1 MEYKHKKYIRC
12 WNQHKIGGIKM
23 EWIIDIL
30 KKYQKEDGTIDL
42 ATAEQEI
49 KSEFPKQAVPKTVF
63 NEKSEQLRA
72 ANATID
78 ELKNNSKGS
87 RENQDSQ
94 GNEELQTQLEKYKNR
109 IAELEAQERTN
120 AMNYQARSALEKA
133 GISDVEYGLYLLG
146 TLEADEQGNVKDLDN
161 KINDLRASKPVFFKE
176 EAQTSSNGYKVE
188 DTKLDDSKE
197 PVSEFDKAFAEAAK
211 AFGLEETKQ

>member
-1 MEYKHKKYIRC
+1 
-12 WNQHKIGGIKM
+12 M

-63 NEKSEQLRA
+63 NEKSEQLRV
-72 ANATID
+72 ANATIS
-78 ELKNNSKGS
+78 ELKNNSKGGQD
-87 RENQDSQ
+87 NQDSQ

-109 IAELEAQERTN
+109 IAELEAQEKTN

-146 TLEADEQGNVKDLDN
+146 TLEADEQGNVKDLDS
-161 KINDLRASKPVFFKE
+161 KINDLRTSKPVFFKG
-176 EAQTSSNGYKVE
+176 EAQPSSNGYKVE

-197 PVSEFDKAFAEAAK
+197 AVSEFDKAFAEAAK
-211 AFGLEETKQ
+211 AFGLEETQQ

>member
-1 MEYKHKKYIRC
+1 
-12 WNQHKIGGIKM
+12 M

-63 NEKSEQLRA
+63 NEKSEQLRT
-72 ANATID
+72 ANATIS
-78 ELKNNSKGS
+78 ELRNNSKGGQD
-87 RENQDSQ
+87 NQDNQ
-94 GNEELQTQLEKYKNR
+94 GNEELQTQLEKYKKR
-109 IAELEAQERTN
+109 IAELELQEKTN

-161 KINDLRASKPVFFKE
+161 KINDLRTSKPVFFKD
-176 EAQTSSNGYKVE
+176 EAQPSSNGYKVE

-197 PVSEFDKAFAEAAK
+197 SVSEFDKAYAEAAK

>member
-1 MEYKHKKYIRC
+1 
-12 WNQHKIGGIKM
+12 M

-63 NEKSEQLRA
+63 NEKSEQLRT
-72 ANATID
+72 ANATIS
-78 ELKNNSKGS
+78 ELKNNSKGGQ
-87 RENQDSQ
+87 ENQDNKDNQGSQ

-109 IAELEAQERTN
+109 IAELEAQEKMN

-197 PVSEFDKAFAEAAK
+197 DVSEFDKAFAEAAK

>member
-1 MEYKHKKYIRC
+1 
-12 WNQHKIGGIKM
+12 M

-63 NEKSEQLRA
+63 NEKSEQLRT
-72 ANATID
+72 ANATIS

-87 RENQDSQ
+87 QDNQDNQDNQDSQ

-109 IAELEAQERTN
+109 IAELEAQEKTN

-197 PVSEFDKAFAEAAK
+197 AVSEFDKAFAEAAK

>member
-1 MEYKHKKYIRC
+1 MWSISTQKYIRC

-49 KSEFPKQAVPKTVF
+49 KSEFPKTVF
-63 NEKSEQLRA
+63 NEKSEQLRT
-72 ANATID
+72 ANATIS

-87 RENQDSQ
+87 QDSQDNQDGQ

-109 IAELEAQERTN
+109 IAELEAQEKTN

-146 TLEADEQGNVKDLDN
+146 ALEADEQGNVKDLDN
-161 KINDLRASKPVFFKE
+161 KINDLRTSKPVFFKD
-176 EAQTSSNGYKVE
+176 EAQPSSNGYKVE

-197 PVSEFDKAFAEAAK
+197 AVSEFDKAFAEAAK
-211 AFGLEETKQ
+211 AFGLEETNQ

>member
-1 MEYKHKKYIRC
+1 
-12 WNQHKIGGIKM
+12 M

-63 NEKSEQLRA
+63 NEKSEQLRT

-87 RENQDSQ
+87 QDSQDSQ

-109 IAELEAQERTN
+109 IAELEVQEKTN

-197 PVSEFDKAFAEAAK
+197 AVSEFDKAFAEAAK

>member
-1 MEYKHKKYIRC
+1 
-12 WNQHKIGGIKM
+12 M

-72 ANATID
+72 ANATIS
-78 ELKNNSKGS
+78 ELKNNSKGGQENQ
-87 RENQDSQ
+87 ENQDSQ
-94 GNEELQTQLEKYKNR
+94 GNEELQTQLEKYKTR
-109 IAELEAQERTN
+109 IQELEAQEKTN

-188 DTKLDDSKE
+188 DTKLDDSK
-197 PVSEFDKAFAEAAK
+197 
-211 AFGLEETKQ
+211 

>member
-63 NEKSEQLRA
+63 NEKSEQLRT

-78 ELKNNSKGS
+78 ELKNNRKGGQD
-87 RENQDSQ
+87 NKDSQ
-94 GNEELQTQLEKYKNR
+94 VNEELQTQLEKYKNR
-109 IAELEAQERTN
+109 IAELEAQEKTN

-146 TLEADEQGNVKDLDN
+146 TLEADEQGNVKDLDS
-161 KINDLRASKPVFFKE
+161 KINDLRTSKPVFFKD
-176 EAQTSSNGYKVE
+176 EAQPSSNGYKVE

-197 PVSEFDKAFAEAAK
+197 AVSEFDKAFAEAAK

>member
-1 MEYKHKKYIRC
+1 
-12 WNQHKIGGIKM
+12 M

-63 NEKSEQLRA
+63 NEKSEQLRT

-78 ELKNNSKGS
+78 ELRNNSKGGQD
-87 RENQDSQ
+87 NQDSQ

-109 IAELEAQERTN
+109 IAELEAQEKTN

-161 KINDLRASKPVFFKE
+161 KISDLRTSKPVFFKD
-176 EAQTSSNGYKVE
+176 EAQPSSNGYKVE

-197 PVSEFDKAFAEAAK
+197 AVSEFDKAFAEAAK

>member
-1 MEYKHKKYIRC
+1 MR
-12 WNQHKIGGIKM
+12 
-23 EWIIDIL
+23 
-30 KKYQKEDGTIDL
+30 T
-42 ATAEQEI
+42 
-49 KSEFPKQAVPKTVF
+49 
-63 NEKSEQLRA
+63 

-78 ELKNNSKGS
+78 ELKNNSKGGQD
-87 RENQDSQ
+87 NKDSQ
-94 GNEELQTQLEKYKNR
+94 GDEELQTQLEKYKNR
-109 IAELEAQERTN
+109 IAELEAQEKTN

-161 KINDLRASKPVFFKE
+161 KINDLRTSKPVFFKD
-176 EAQTSSNGYKVE
+176 EAQPSSNGYKVE

-197 PVSEFDKAFAEAAK
+197 SVSEFDKAFAEAAK

>member
-1 MEYKHKKYIRC
+1 
-12 WNQHKIGGIKM
+12 M

-63 NEKSEQLRA
+63 NEKSEQLRT
-72 ANATID
+72 ANATIS
-78 ELKNNSKGS
+78 ELRNNSKGGQD
-87 RENQDSQ
+87 NQDNQ

-109 IAELEAQERTN
+109 IAELEAQEKTN

-146 TLEADEQGNVKDLDN
+146 TLEADEQGNVKDLDS
-161 KINDLRASKPVFFKE
+161 KINDLRTSKPVFFKD
-176 EAQTSSNGYKVE
+176 EAQPSSNGYKVE

-197 PVSEFDKAFAEAAK
+197 SVSEFDKAFAEAAK

>member
-63 NEKSEQLRA
+63 NEKSEQLKT

-87 RENQDSQ
+87 QDNQNSQ
-94 GNEELQTQLEKYKNR
+94 GNVELQTQLDKDKKR
-109 IAELEAQERTN
+109 IAELEAQEKTN

-146 TLEADEQGNVKDLDN
+146 TLEADEQGNVKDLDS
-161 KINDLRASKPVFFKE
+161 KINDLRTSKPVFFKD
-176 EAQTSSNGYKVE
+176 EAQPSSNGYKVE

-197 PVSEFDKAFAEAAK
+197 AVSEFDKAFAEAAK

>member
-1 MEYKHKKYIRC
+1 
-12 WNQHKIGGIKM
+12 M

-63 NEKSEQLRA
+63 NEKSEQLRT

-78 ELKNNSKGS
+78 ELKNNSKGGQD
-87 RENQDSQ
+87 NQDGQ

-109 IAELEAQERTN
+109 IAELEAQEKTN

-197 PVSEFDKAFAEAAK
+197 DVSEFDKAFAEAAK

>member
-1 MEYKHKKYIRC
+1 
-12 WNQHKIGGIKM
+12 M

-63 NEKSEQLRA
+63 NEKSEQLRT

-78 ELKNNSKGS
+78 ELKNNSKGGQD
-87 RENQDSQ
+87 NKDSQ

-109 IAELEAQERTN
+109 IAELEAQEKTN

-146 TLEADEQGNVKDLDN
+146 TLEADEQGNVKDLDI
-161 KINDLRASKPVFFKE
+161 KINDLRTSKPVFFKD
-176 EAQTSSNGYKVE
+176 EAQPSSNGYKVE

-197 PVSEFDKAFAEAAK
+197 AVSEFDKAYAEAAK

>member
-1 MEYKHKKYIRC
+1 
-12 WNQHKIGGIKM
+12 M

-72 ANATID
+72 ANATIS
-78 ELKNNSKGS
+78 ELKNNSKGGQDNQDNQD
-87 RENQDSQ
+87 NQDSQ

-109 IAELEAQERTN
+109 IAELEAQEKKN

-161 KINDLRASKPVFFKE
+161 KINDLRASKPVFFKD

-197 PVSEFDKAFAEAAK
+197 AVSEFDKAFAEAAK
-211 AFGLEETKQ
+211 AFGLE

>member
-1 MEYKHKKYIRC
+1 
-12 WNQHKIGGIKM
+12 M

-63 NEKSEQLRA
+63 NEKSEQLKT

-78 ELKNNSKGS
+78 ELRNGDKN
-87 RENQDSQ
+87 SQ

-109 IAELEAQERTN
+109 IAELEAQEKTN

-161 KINDLRASKPVFFKE
+161 KINDLRTSKPVFFKD
-176 EAQTSSNGYKVE
+176 EAQPSSNGYKVE

-197 PVSEFDKAFAEAAK
+197 AVSEFDKAFAEAAK

>member
-1 MEYKHKKYIRC
+1 
-12 WNQHKIGGIKM
+12 M

-63 NEKSEQLRA
+63 NEKSEQLRT

-78 ELKNNSKGS
+78 ELKNNSKGGQD
-87 RENQDSQ
+87 NQDSQ
-94 GNEELQTQLEKYKNR
+94 GNDELQTQLEKYKNR
-109 IAELEAQERTN
+109 IAELEAQEKTN

-146 TLEADEQGNVKDLDN
+146 TLEADEQGNVKDLDS

-188 DTKLDDSKE
+188 DTKLDDSE
-197 PVSEFDKAFAEAAK
+197 EAVSEFDKAFAEAAK

>member
-1 MEYKHKKYIRC
+1 
-12 WNQHKIGGIKM
+12 M

-63 NEKSEQLRA
+63 NEKSEQLRT

-78 ELKNNSKGS
+78 ELKNNSKGGQD
-87 RENQDSQ
+87 NQDSQ

-109 IAELEAQERTN
+109 IAELEAQEKTN

-146 TLEADEQGNVKDLDN
+146 TLEADEQGNVKDLDS
-161 KINDLRASKPVFFKE
+161 KINDLRTSKPVFFKD

-197 PVSEFDKAFAEAAK
+197 DVSEFDKAFAEAAK
-211 AFGLEETKQ
+211 AFGLEETNQ

>member
-1 MEYKHKKYIRC
+1 
-12 WNQHKIGGIKM
+12 M

-63 NEKSEQLRA
+63 NEKSEQLRT
-72 ANATID
+72 ANATIS
-78 ELKNNSKGS
+78 ELRNNSKGGQD
-87 RENQDSQ
+87 NQDSQ
-94 GNEELQTQLEKYKNR
+94 ENEELQTQLDKYKKR
-109 IAELEAQERTN
+109 IAELELQEKTN

-161 KINDLRASKPVFFKE
+161 KINDLRTSKPVFFKD
-176 EAQTSSNGYKVE
+176 EAQPSSNGYKVE

-197 PVSEFDKAFAEAAK
+197 SVSEFDKAFAEAAK

>member
-12 WNQHKIGGIKM
+12 WNQHKIGGIRM

-42 ATAEQEI
+42 ATAEREI

-63 NEKSEQLRA
+63 NEKSEQLKT

-87 RENQDSQ
+87 QDNQDSQ
-94 GNEELQTQLEKYKNR
+94 GNEELQTQLDKYKKR
-109 IAELEAQERTN
+109 IAELEAQEKTN

-146 TLEADEQGNVKDLDN
+146 TLEADEQGNVKDLDS
-161 KINDLRASKPVFFKE
+161 KINDLRTSKPVFFKD
-176 EAQTSSNGYKVE
+176 EAQPSSNGYKVE

-197 PVSEFDKAFAEAAK
+197 AVSEFDKAFAEAAK

>member
-1 MEYKHKKYIRC
+1 
-12 WNQHKIGGIKM
+12 M

-63 NEKSEQLRA
+63 NEKSEQLRT

-87 RENQDSQ
+87 QDNQDNQDNQDSQ
-94 GNEELQTQLEKYKNR
+94 GNEELQTQLEKYKSR
-109 IAELEAQERTN
+109 IAELEAQEKTN

-161 KINDLRASKPVFFKE
+161 KINDLRTSKPVFFKD
-176 EAQTSSNGYKVE
+176 EAQSSSNGYKVE

-197 PVSEFDKAFAEAAK
+197 AVSEFDKAFAEAAK

>member
-1 MEYKHKKYIRC
+1 
-12 WNQHKIGGIKM
+12 M

-63 NEKSEQLRA
+63 NEKSEQLRT

-78 ELKNNSKGS
+78 ELRNNSKGGQD
-87 RENQDSQ
+87 NQDNQGNQGNQ

-109 IAELEAQERTN
+109 IAELEAQEKMN

-133 GISDVEYGLYLLG
+133 SISDVEYGLYLLG

-197 PVSEFDKAFAEAAK
+197 AVSEFDKAFAEAAK

>member
-1 MEYKHKKYIRC
+1 
-12 WNQHKIGGIKM
+12 M

-63 NEKSEQLRA
+63 NEKSEQLKA
-72 ANATID
+72 ANATIS
-78 ELKNNSKGS
+78 ELKNNSKGGQD
-87 RENQDSQ
+87 NQDSQ

-109 IAELEAQERTN
+109 IAELEAQEKTN

-146 TLEADEQGNVKDLDN
+146 TLEADEKGNVKDLDN
-161 KINDLRASKPVFFKE
+161 KINDLRTTKPVFFKE
-176 EAQTSSNGYKVE
+176 EAQNSSNGYKVE

-197 PVSEFDKAFAEAAK
+197 AVSEFDKAFAEAAK

>member
-63 NEKSEQLRA
+63 NEKSEQLKT

-78 ELKNNSKGS
+78 ELRNGDKN
-87 RENQDSQ
+87 SQ

-109 IAELEAQERTN
+109 IAELEAQEKTN

-161 KINDLRASKPVFFKE
+161 KINDLRTSKPVFFKD
-176 EAQTSSNGYKVE
+176 EAQPSSNGYKVE

-197 PVSEFDKAFAEAAK
+197 SVSEFDKAYAEAAK

>member
-1 MEYKHKKYIRC
+1 
-12 WNQHKIGGIKM
+12 M

-63 NEKSEQLRA
+63 NEKSEQLRT

-78 ELKNNSKGS
+78 ELKNNSKGGQD
-87 RENQDSQ
+87 NKDSQ

-109 IAELEAQERTN
+109 IAELEAQEKTN

-197 PVSEFDKAFAEAAK
+197 DVSEFDKAFAEAAK

>member
-1 MEYKHKKYIRC
+1 
-12 WNQHKIGGIKM
+12 M

-72 ANATID
+72 ANATIS
-78 ELKNNSKGS
+78 ELKNNSKGGQENQENQ
-87 RENQDSQ
+87 ENQDVQ

-109 IAELEAQERTN
+109 IAELEAQEKTN

-197 PVSEFDKAFAEAAK
+197 AVSEFDKAYAEAAK

>member
-1 MEYKHKKYIRC
+1 
-12 WNQHKIGGIKM
+12 M

-63 NEKSEQLRA
+63 NEKSEQLRT

-78 ELKNNSKGS
+78 ELRNNSKGGQD
-87 RENQDSQ
+87 NQDSQ
-94 GNEELQTQLEKYKNR
+94 GNEELQTQLEKYKKR
-109 IAELEAQERTN
+109 IAELEAQEKTN

-161 KINDLRASKPVFFKE
+161 KINDLRTSKPVFFKG
-176 EAQTSSNGYKVE
+176 EAQPSSNGYKVE

-197 PVSEFDKAFAEAAK
+197 SVSEFDKAFAEAAK

>member
-1 MEYKHKKYIRC
+1 
-12 WNQHKIGGIKM
+12 M

-63 NEKSEQLRA
+63 NEKSEQLRT

-78 ELKNNSKGS
+78 ELKNNSKGGQD
-87 RENQDSQ
+87 NQDSQ

-109 IAELEAQERTN
+109 IAELEAQEKTN

-197 PVSEFDKAFAEAAK
+197 AVSEFDKAFAEAAK
-211 AFGLEETKQ
+211 AFGLEETNQ

>member
-1 MEYKHKKYIRC
+1 
-12 WNQHKIGGIKM
+12 M

-63 NEKSEQLRA
+63 NEKSEQLRT
-72 ANATID
+72 ANATIS
-78 ELKNNSKGS
+78 ELKNNSKGGQD
-87 RENQDSQ
+87 NQDGQ

-109 IAELEAQERTN
+109 IAELEAQEKTN

-146 TLEADEQGNVKDLDN
+146 ALEADEQGNVKDLDN

-197 PVSEFDKAFAEAAK
+197 AVSEFDKAFAEAAK

>member
-1 MEYKHKKYIRC
+1 
-12 WNQHKIGGIKM
+12 M

-63 NEKSEQLRA
+63 NEKSEQLRT

-78 ELKNNSKGS
+78 ELKNNSKGGQD
-87 RENQDSQ
+87 NQDGQ

-109 IAELEAQERTN
+109 IAELEAQEKTN

-146 TLEADEQGNVKDLDN
+146 TLEADEQGNVKDLDS
-161 KINDLRASKPVFFKE
+161 KINDLRTSKPVFFKD
-176 EAQTSSNGYKVE
+176 EAQPSSNGYKVE

-197 PVSEFDKAFAEAAK
+197 AVSEFDKAFAEAAK
-211 AFGLEETKQ
+211 AFGLEETNQ

>member
-1 MEYKHKKYIRC
+1 
-12 WNQHKIGGIKM
+12 M

-63 NEKSEQLRA
+63 NEKSEQLRT
-72 ANATID
+72 ANATIS
-78 ELKNNSKGS
+78 ELRNNSKGGQD
-87 RENQDSQ
+87 NQVSQ
-94 GNEELQTQLEKYKNR
+94 GDEDLQTQLEKYKNR
-109 IAELEAQERTN
+109 IAELEAQEKTN

-197 PVSEFDKAFAEAAK
+197 AVSEFDKAFAEAAK

>member
-1 MEYKHKKYIRC
+1 
-12 WNQHKIGGIKM
+12 M

-63 NEKSEQLRA
+63 NEKSEQLRT

-78 ELKNNSKGS
+78 ELRNNSKGGQD
-87 RENQDSQ
+87 NQDGQ
-94 GNEELQTQLEKYKNR
+94 WNEELQTKLEKYKNR
-109 IAELEAQERTN
+109 IAELEAQEKTN

-161 KINDLRASKPVFFKE
+161 KINDLRTSKPVFFKD
-176 EAQTSSNGYKVE
+176 EAQPSSNGYKVE

-197 PVSEFDKAFAEAAK
+197 AVSEFDKAFAEAAK

>member
-1 MEYKHKKYIRC
+1 
-12 WNQHKIGGIKM
+12 M

-63 NEKSEQLRA
+63 NEKSEQLKT

-87 RENQDSQ
+87 QDNQNSQ

-109 IAELEAQERTN
+109 IAELEAQEKTN

-197 PVSEFDKAFAEAAK
+197 DVSEFDKAFAEAAK

>member
-23 EWIIDIL
+23 EWFIDIL

-42 ATAEQEI
+42 PTAEQEI

-63 NEKSEQLRA
+63 NEKSEQLRT
-72 ANATID
+72 ANATIS
-78 ELKNNSKGS
+78 ELRNNSKGGQD
-87 RENQDSQ
+87 NQDSQ

-109 IAELEAQERTN
+109 IAELEAQEKTN

-161 KINDLRASKPVFFKE
+161 KINDLRTSKPVFFKD
-176 EAQTSSNGYKVE
+176 EAQPSSNGYKVE

-197 PVSEFDKAFAEAAK
+197 AVSEFDKAFAEAAK

>member
-1 MEYKHKKYIRC
+1 MER
-12 WNQHKIGGIKM
+12 
-23 EWIIDIL
+23 IIDIL

-63 NEKSEQLRA
+63 NEKSEQLRT
-72 ANATID
+72 ANATIS
-78 ELKNNSKGS
+78 ELRNNSKGGQD
-87 RENQDSQ
+87 NQDNQ

-109 IAELEAQERTN
+109 IAELEAQEKTN

-146 TLEADEQGNVKDLDN
+146 TLEADEQVNVKDLDN
-161 KINDLRASKPVFFKE
+161 KINDLRSSKPVFFKD
-176 EAQTSSNGYKVE
+176 EAQSSSNGYKVE

-197 PVSEFDKAFAEAAK
+197 SVSEFDKAYAEAAK
-211 AFGLEETKQ
+211 AFGLEEAKQ

>member
-1 MEYKHKKYIRC
+1 
-12 WNQHKIGGIKM
+12 M

-63 NEKSEQLRA
+63 NEKSEQLKT

-78 ELKNNSKGS
+78 ELKNNSKGGQD
-87 RENQDSQ
+87 NQDSQ
-94 GNEELQTQLEKYKNR
+94 GNEELQTQLEKYKTR
-109 IAELEAQERTN
+109 IQELEAKEKTN

-197 PVSEFDKAFAEAAK
+197 DVSEFDKAFAEAAK

>member
-1 MEYKHKKYIRC
+1 
-12 WNQHKIGGIKM
+12 M

-63 NEKSEQLRA
+63 NEKSEQLKT

-87 RENQDSQ
+87 QDNQNSQ
-94 GNEELQTQLEKYKNR
+94 GNEELQTQLDKYKKR
-109 IAELEAQERTN
+109 IAELEAQEKTN

-146 TLEADEQGNVKDLDN
+146 TLEADEQGNVKDLDS
-161 KINDLRASKPVFFKE
+161 KINDLRTSKPVFFKD
-176 EAQTSSNGYKVE
+176 EAQPSSNGYKVE

-197 PVSEFDKAFAEAAK
+197 AVSEFDKAFAEAAK

>member
-197 PVSEFDKAFAEAAK
+197 AVSEFDKAFAEAAK

>member
-1 MEYKHKKYIRC
+1 
-12 WNQHKIGGIKM
+12 M

-72 ANATID
+72 ANATIS
-78 ELKNNSKGS
+78 ELKNNSKGGQ
-87 RENQDSQ
+87 ENQDNQDNQGSQ
-94 GNEELQTQLEKYKNR
+94 GNEELQTQLEKYKTR
-109 IAELEAQERTN
+109 IAELEAQEKTN

>member
-1 MEYKHKKYIRC
+1 
-12 WNQHKIGGIKM
+12 M

-63 NEKSEQLRA
+63 NEKSEQLRT

-78 ELKNNSKGS
+78 ELKNNSKGGQDNQDNQDS
-87 RENQDSQ
+87 QGGQDNQDSQ

-109 IAELEAQERTN
+109 IAELEAQEKTN